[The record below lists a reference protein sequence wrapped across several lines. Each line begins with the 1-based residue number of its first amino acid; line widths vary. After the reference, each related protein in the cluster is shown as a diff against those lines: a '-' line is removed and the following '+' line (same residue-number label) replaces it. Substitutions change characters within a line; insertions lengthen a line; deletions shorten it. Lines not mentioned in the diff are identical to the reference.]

1 LFKTK
6 TRTSALQSQLYISG
20 LFQAEK
26 TKRNME
32 RMTEKVHNSE
42 YYQMQHF
49 ISESPWDA
57 EAVKQDVA
65 GDVHAAFKS
74 AALVGFMLDESGT
87 EKKGKESVGVAH
99 QYCGNKGKVCN
110 SQVAV
115 YGCLVEGI
123 YGALVDARLY
133 LPKEWTNDAARCKK
147 AGIPE
152 GCRQYKKKTDL
163 ALEMVRAQRKAGI
176 RMDFVGADAFYGND
190 GELLEALDSD
200 GELFV
205 IDIHSNRQVYSRRP
219 VIAVP
224 PANPELA
231 GRPPKNYQSDID
243 GSSVEAYM
251 QGLTGNQWEKVQ
263 VRKGTKG
270 IINAQV
276 HIKEVFTWDDK
287 KEVRTHRWLLVIMKI
302 TGKDGETEYRY
313 AFSNAGNEQFA
324 GQQLAHMMAQRFWIE
339 YCFREMKQEIGM
351 ADYQIRGW
359 LAWHHHIVL
368 CMMAQYFILTQ
379 KLLLKEDVP
388 LLSAY
393 DIRMILIKQLMDK
406 QKTDADLIDQ
416 LAIRHQQRQRDIN
429 RYYSKNSS

>member
-1 LFKTK
+1 
-6 TRTSALQSQLYISG
+6 
-20 LFQAEK
+20 
-26 TKRNME
+26 ME

-74 AALVGFMLDESGT
+74 AGLVGFMLDESGT

-205 IDIHSNRQVYSRRP
+205 ID
-219 VIAVP
+219 
-224 PANPELA
+224 
-231 GRPPKNYQSDID
+231 
-243 GSSVEAYM
+243 
-251 QGLTGNQWEKVQ
+251 
-263 VRKGTKG
+263 
-270 IINAQV
+270 
-276 HIKEVFTWDDK
+276 
-287 KEVRTHRWLLVIMKI
+287 
-302 TGKDGETEYRY
+302 
-313 AFSNAGNEQFA
+313 
-324 GQQLAHMMAQRFWIE
+324 
-339 YCFREMKQEIGM
+339 
-351 ADYQIRGW
+351 
-359 LAWHHHIVL
+359 
-368 CMMAQYFILTQ
+368 
-379 KLLLKEDVP
+379 
-388 LLSAY
+388 
-393 DIRMILIKQLMDK
+393 
-406 QKTDADLIDQ
+406 
-416 LAIRHQQRQRDIN
+416 
-429 RYYSKNSS
+429 NS